1 VDSFGWAVSAG
12 MALISLGL
20 LAFGAYRISTHGPL
34 TLTLLQLAVGV
45 LGLFLAFR
53 VYRKWQAL
61 RVVGPPERA
70 VMARTAQRGGRS
82 VWMVVCGL
90 GVVIGLLA
98 VAIGVHSGRE
108 DSAFLGAGL
117 VAFSLFSGWFASRHF
132 R

>member
-1 VDSFGWAVSAG
+1 MVFGWAVSAA

-20 LAFGAYRISTHGPL
+20 LAFGAYRLSTHGPL
-34 TLTLLQLAVGV
+34 TLTLVQLAVSV

-61 RVVGPPERA
+61 RVAGPSERA
-70 VMARTAQRGGRS
+70 VIARSAQRGGRS
-82 VWMVVCGL
+82 VWLVVCAL

-98 VAIGVHSGRE
+98 VAIGVLSGRE
-108 DSAFLGAGL
+108 NSALLGAGL